1 MATNIGINLIETDGR
16 AARTISAAPV
26 SVAAFLVRSLRG
38 VPNVPVTVRGFSD
51 FTVNFGGYSE
61 NLFGAF
67 AVRGFFDNGGTEA
80 KIVRLVGSGA
90 LAATRDFNDR
100 AGNPTLRISAGVR
113 GRPDPGAWG
122 NGLRITMQ
130 DHPRG
135 ILEVPAQVAGG
146 TAGPFALANGQT
158 LDVTVN
164 GAASPVTVTFVTAD
178 FGNIASATA
187 AEVASSIRRQTTA
200 FRAAALGNGRLLL
213 ASSIPGPA
221 SRLAITGTAATAL
234 GFTGPTANTDA
245 GIAAGAQN
253 VIAHSTGGVVAG
265 SAIRL
270 ESRGL
275 TVGTAAIGAAMP
287 ANGGITV
294 AVDGGAAIPIDFQA
308 ADFAGGFAAITAAE
322 AVAAINRRANGF
334 FAALRHDGLLVI
346 ASNSFGLGSSIAIGA
361 GGVDATAALGLTGNV
376 PEAGVRVNRA
386 VTQVSEPYRLISWT
400 TGLGAALVPLA
411 ARIQSAE
418 FDLAVSLNGVEVERF
433 ESLSMQDGL
442 AFSATAV
449 INDEASG
456 SRYVTAVDLNSGAG
470 AAEDVP
476 AAIASGALTTAGAD
490 GAAPLDAH
498 YLGDA
503 GARTGYHALDNQ
515 SVQLLACPETTS
527 PGAVTAALAYC
538 ENRGD
543 LMFVGTAPQL
553 TPLQGV
559 INYASAFRARKVFGA
574 LYAPWIQVVN
584 PLDQDGSNPL
594 RWIPPTGHVLGA
606 YARIA
611 ETRGVWK
618 APAGDEARLANA
630 LAVEFDMTDTD
641 HTNLVRNGGVN
652 GVRAVP
658 GAGIIIDAS
667 RTLSSDS
674 RWLFVGTRRLF
685 NFIKDSVREGLRFV
699 AQEPNSEA
707 LRRTV
712 RFNVVTPFLLG
723 LWRQGAFGN
732 DPPDQVFT
740 VVCDA
745 SNNPPA
751 EVTLGNFR
759 IEIYFYPVKPA
770 ESILITVGQ
779 QESAASADEA

>member
-16 AARTISAAPV
+16 AARTITAAPV
-26 SVAAFLVRSLRG
+26 SVAAFLVRSQRG
-38 VPNVPVTVRGFSD
+38 VPNLPVTIRGFSD
-51 FTVNFGGYSE
+51 FTVNFGGFSD
-61 NLFGAF
+61 NMFGAF
-67 AVRGFFDNGGTEA
+67 AVRGFFDNGGFEA
-80 KIVRLVGSGA
+80 RVVRLVGAGA
-90 LAATRDFNDR
+90 SAASRDFNDR
-100 AGNPTLRISAGVR
+100 AANPTLRVSAGVR
-113 GRPDPGAWG
+113 GRSDPGSWG

-135 ILEVPAQVAGG
+135 ILEVPAQVTGG

-164 GAASPVTVTFVTAD
+164 GGASPVTVTFVTAD

-200 FRAAALGNGRLLL
+200 FRAAALVNGRLLL

-221 SRLAITGTAATAL
+221 SRLAIAGTAAAAL
-234 GFTGPTANTDA
+234 GFAGATLNTDG
-245 GIAAGAQN
+245 GIAAGTQS
-253 VIAHSTGGVVAG
+253 VIVHSTGGVVAG
-265 SAIRL
+265 SAVRL

-275 TVGTAAIGAAMP
+275 AVGTAAIGAAMP

-294 AVDGGAAIPIDFQA
+294 TPDGGAAVPVDFQA
-308 ADFAGGFAAITAAE
+308 ADFANGFAAITPAE
-322 AVAAINRRANGF
+322 VVAAINRRANGF
-334 FAALRHDGLLVI
+334 FAALRYDGLLVI
-346 ASNSFGLGSSIAIGA
+346 ASNTFGPGSSIGIGA
-361 GGVDATAALGLTGNV
+361 GAVDATAALGLAGSV

-386 VTQVSEPYRLISWT
+386 VTAIAEPYRLISWT
-400 TGLGAALVPLA
+400 GGLAAALVPLA

-418 FDLAVSLNGVEVERF
+418 FDLAVSVNGIEVERF
-433 ESLSMQDGL
+433 ESLSMQNGL
-442 AFSATAV
+442 PFSAPAV
-449 INDEASG
+449 INDETSG
-456 SRYVTAVDLNSGAG
+456 SRYITAVDLNSASG

-476 AAIASGALTTAGAD
+476 AAIASATLTTAGAD
-490 GAAPLDAH
+490 GSAPVDAD
-498 YLGDA
+498 YLGDP
-503 GARTGYHALDNQ
+503 GARTGFHALDQ
-515 SVQLLACPETTS
+515 ESVQLLACPETTS

-543 LMFVGTAPQL
+543 LMFVGTAPRL

-574 LYAPWIQVVN
+574 LYAPWIQVLN
-584 PLDQDGSNPL
+584 PLDQDGTNPL
-594 RWIPPTGHVLGA
+594 RWIPPTGHVMGT
-606 YARIA
+606 YARISEA
-611 ETRGVWK
+611 RGVWK

-652 GVRAVP
+652 GIRAVP

-667 RTLSSDS
+667 RTLSSDT

-685 NFIKDSVREGLRFV
+685 NFIKVSVREGLRFV
-699 AQEPNSEA
+699 TQEPNSEA

-712 RFNVVTPFLLG
+712 RFNTVTPFLLG

-732 DPPDQVFT
+732 DPPDRVFT

-751 EVTLGNFR
+751 EVAIGNFR

-770 ESILITVGQ
+770 ESIVITVGQ